1 MKVAFIG
8 AGAMAGAIAKGAHKA
23 QSDQWDFTFYDV
35 LPEAAQWLADEV
47 DGKAASSI
55 PEAVERADMVVLAVK
70 PHHQAAVI
78 TELPEGPATIVS
90 IAAGRT
96 TQEITKE
103 LAAAGSHPPVVRVM
117 PNVNALVGAAT
128 SAICANEVA
137 TQADIEA
144 ASALFDAVGTTMEI
158 PENLFSAFTA
168 LAGSSPAFFFQIAEH
183 LARAGVAQ
191 GLTKAEAINAVVGS
205 MYGSAKTL
213 AAALDNGE
221 NAASLVD
228 KVCSPGGTTIA
239 GLLAAE
245 DAGLGPSLVAAV
257 RATVARDRELGHQD
271 EK

>member
-1 MKVAFIG
+1 MKVTFIG
-8 AGAMAGAIAKGAHKA
+8 AGAMAGAIAKGAHKT
-23 QSDQWDFTFYDV
+23 QSGRWDFTFYDV
-35 LPEAAQWLADEV
+35 RSEAAQELADEV
-47 DGKAASSI
+47 GGKVASSV
-55 PEAVERADMVVLAVK
+55 PDAAEDADMVVLAVK
-70 PHHQAAVI
+70 PHHQPSVVA
-78 TELPEGPATIVS
+78 ELPEGPATIVS

-96 TQEITKE
+96 TKEITKE
-103 LAAAGSHPPVVRVM
+103 LDALGLRPPVVRVM

-137 TQADIEA
+137 TEA
-144 ASALFDAVGTTMEI
+144 NVEAVSALFDAVGTTARI

-183 LARAGVAQ
+183 LSRAGVAQ
-191 GLTKAEAINAVVGS
+191 GLTKTEAINAVVGS
-205 MYGSAKTL
+205 MFGSAKLL
-213 AAALDNGE
+213 ATALDDGE

-245 DAGLGPSLVAAV
+245 DAGLGPALVAAV

-271 EK
+271 KK